1 MLVIT
6 SLAQQVRKQ
15 GVAISGYQVPIT
27 QVQTLYLTSAK
38 IVRFLQIRLL
48 LTKKRARYLQRS
60 FQQGEQRERIV
71 RVIILFYCHTDWKL
85 LRNF

>member
-1 MLVIT
+1 MSHGLEIATQFLGVLVIT

-15 GVAISGYQVPIT
+15 DEAISGYQVPII

-48 LTKKRARYLQRS
+48 PQKKRARYLQRS
-60 FQQGEQRERIV
+60 FQQGEQRSDPSE
-71 RVIILFYCHTDWKL
+71 
-85 LRNF
+85 